1 MALSLSE
8 AAAVT
13 GGRVHGP
20 DGLFRG
26 MAIDTRQLLPEQLFV
41 ALGGEH
47 TDGHGFLPE
56 ARARGAAAA
65 LVERPVDDHLPQLEV
80 AHCRRAMGRLAAHW
94 RERFALPVTAI
105 TGSNGK
111 TTVRAMMAAI
121 LGEAGR
127 VLATTGNLNND
138 LGVPLTLA
146 RLGPDHDYA
155 VVEMG
160 ANHRG
165 EIAALA
171 ALARPTVALI
181 TQCAPAHLEGFG
193 SIRGV
198 AEAKGEIYGALED
211 DGFAII
217 NADDDFA
224 PLWRKLAGN
233 RHRLTFGL
241 IAPADVTATWQ
252 AGAGG
257 SELRIASPVGAF
269 GASLPLP
276 GRHNVYNALAATAA
290 ALALGLVPETI
301 AAGLARVQGV
311 GGRLQLRP
319 GMRGARVVDDSYN
332 ANPGSLRAAIDFLG
346 ELDAEGWLVLGE
358 MAELGEDAPRFHR
371 EAGEYARR
379 AGLKR
384 LYAVGALG
392 VEAVAGFGAGGRHY
406 DSRAP
411 LIADLEDA
419 LHDGVAVLV
428 KGSRSARMDEV
439 VAALVR
445 EQG

>member
-1 MALSLSE
+1 MSLSLSE
-8 AAAVT
+8 AAAIT
-13 GGRVHGP
+13 GGRVHGA
-20 DGLFRG
+20 DGLFTG
-26 MAIDTRQLLPEQLFV
+26 MAIDTRWLLPEQLFV
-41 ALGGEH
+41 ALAGEH

-65 LVERPVDDHLPQLEV
+65 LVERPVDDHLRQLEV
-80 AHCRRAMGRLAAHW
+80 ADCRAAMGRLAAHW
-94 RERFALPVTAI
+94 RARFDVPVVAI

-127 VLATTGNLNND
+127 VLATEGNLNND

-146 RLGPDHDYA
+146 RLAPDHDYA

-171 ALARPTVALI
+171 ALACPTVALI

-193 SIRGV
+193 SIQGV
-198 AEAKGEIYGALED
+198 AEAKGEIYGALGD
-211 DGFAII
+211 DGFAVI

-224 PLWRKLAGN
+224 PLWRGLAGN

-241 IAPADVTATWQ
+241 AAPADVTATWQ

-257 SELRIASPVGAF
+257 SELRIASPVGSF
-269 GASLPLP
+269 GVHLPLP
-276 GRHNVYNALAATAA
+276 GRHNVCNALAATAA
-290 ALALGLVPETI
+290 ALALGLGPETI
-301 AAGLARVQGV
+301 AAGLARVAGV

-332 ANPGSLRAAIDFLG
+332 ANPGSLLAAIDFLR

-358 MAELGEDAPRFHR
+358 MAELGEEAPRLHR

-379 AGLKR
+379 AGVER

-392 VEAVAGFGAGGRHY
+392 AEAVAGFGAGGRHY
-406 DSRAP
+406 DGRAS

-445 EQG
+445 ENG